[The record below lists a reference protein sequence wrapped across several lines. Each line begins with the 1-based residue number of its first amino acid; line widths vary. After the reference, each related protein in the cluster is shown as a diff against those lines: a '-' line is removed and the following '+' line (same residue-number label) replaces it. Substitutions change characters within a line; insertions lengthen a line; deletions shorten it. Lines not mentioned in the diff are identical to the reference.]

1 MSYYLIPLEWPPSK
15 KSTKDK
21 CWRGCTSPSTVDGN
35 VYWYSHYREQYGD
48 SLKTQNRTTVWSS
61 NPTPGHILEE
71 TIIQNGACAPC
82 PLLIVLFTIA
92 RTRKQAK
99 CPLPEEWIKKVWNV
113 YTMEYC
119 SAIER
124 NDIVPFCKA
133 VNEPRDY
140 HTAWSKPEREKQILS
155 YSTYMWNLE
164 KWYRRTCLQSRN
176 RDTDT
181 ENKHMDTKLRGWGT
195 NRMNWEIRIDIYVLL
210 YIKQITNENLEYST
224 GNSTPRSAVT

>member
-1 MSYYLIPLEWPPSK
+1 MTQHPPLAIMK
-15 KSTKDK
+15 
-21 CWRGCTSPSTVDGN
+21 
-35 VYWYSHYREQYGD
+35 
-48 SLKTQNRTTVWSS
+48 L
-61 NPTPGHILEE
+61 L
-71 TIIQNGACAPC
+71 CAPC

-140 HTAWSKPEREKQILS
+140 HTA
-155 YSTYMWNLE
+155 
-164 KWYRRTCLQSRN
+164 
-176 RDTDT
+176 
-181 ENKHMDTKLRGWGT
+181 
-195 NRMNWEIRIDIYVLL
+195 
-210 YIKQITNENLEYST
+210 
-224 GNSTPRSAVT
+224 